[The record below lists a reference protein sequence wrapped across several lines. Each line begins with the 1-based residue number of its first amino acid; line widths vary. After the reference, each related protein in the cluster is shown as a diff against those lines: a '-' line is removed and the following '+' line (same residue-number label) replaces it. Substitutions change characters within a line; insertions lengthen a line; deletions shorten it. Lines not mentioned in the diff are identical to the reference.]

1 MKKVLHLGIVAILLA
16 SLSSCVVSSKPSID
30 FFNTSYYREQANF
43 TSINVPTFLAKNYLK
58 TQLRNDGESQEVIDL
73 VKKVS
78 KVKLMMSDHINANI
92 ITDFNQH
99 LKDQKFEEW
108 ASIKNDGNI
117 IKINALQN
125 DDMIKNLMI
134 TINSKDNNA
143 VFVDVRGKF
152 TADDISKLI
161 NATEK
166 SNIKVKFN

>member
-1 MKKVLHLGIVAILLA
+1 MKKLLHLGVIVILLL
-16 SLSSCVVSSKPSID
+16 SMSSCIVSSKPSID
-30 FFNTSYYREQANF
+30 FFNTTYYREQSNF

-58 TQLRNDGESQEVIDL
+58 KQLRNDGESQEVIDL

-78 KVKLMMSDHINANI
+78 KVRLMMSDHINANI

-125 DDMIKNLMI
+125 DNIIKNLMI
-134 TINSKDNNA
+134 TINSKDNKA
-143 VFVDVRGKF
+143 VFVDISGKF
-152 TADDISKLI
+152 TVDDISKLI

>member
-1 MKKVLHLGIVAILLA
+1 MKKVLHLGIVAISLV

-125 DDMIKNLMI
+125 DDIIKNLMI

-143 VFVDVRGKF
+143 VFVDVSGKF

>member
-1 MKKVLHLGIVAILLA
+1 MKKVLHLGIVAILLV

>member
-1 MKKVLHLGIVAILLA
+1 MKKVLHLGIVAILLV

-125 DDMIKNLMI
+125 DDIIKNLMI

>member
-125 DDMIKNLMI
+125 DDIIKNLMI

-143 VFVDVRGKF
+143 VFVDVSGKF

>member
-125 DDMIKNLMI
+125 DDIIKNLMI

>member
-1 MKKVLHLGIVAILLA
+1 MKKVLHLGIVAISLV

-125 DDMIKNLMI
+125 DDIIKNLMI

>member
-1 MKKVLHLGIVAILLA
+1 MKKVLHLGIVAILLV

-125 DDMIKNLMI
+125 DDIIKNLMI

-143 VFVDVRGKF
+143 VFVDVSGKF